1 MAKFHLVVAAALILC
16 AGIGIIGFE
25 MGQPALTALFSVAGW
40 LVSIV
45 AIAVA
50 AFLVV
55 LIVIRSFTGTAGALL
70 RRSWLGLVNGAA
82 ALGFWVTF
90 GL

>member
-1 MAKFHLVVAAALILC
+1 VAV
-16 AGIGIIGFE
+16 
-25 MGQPALTALFSVAGW
+25 T
-40 LVSIV
+40 
-45 AIAVA
+45 VA

-55 LIVIRSFTGTAGALL
+55 LLVIRSFTGTAGALL

-82 ALGFWVTF
+82 ALGFWVIF

>member
-1 MAKFHLVVAAALILC
+1 MAKLHIFVAAALILC
-16 AGIGIIGFE
+16 AAIGLVGFKLKY
-25 MGQPALTALFSVAGW
+25 PAFIALFSVAGW
-40 LVSIV
+40 LVSAV
-45 AIAVA
+45 AITVA

-55 LIVIRSFTGTAGALL
+55 LLAIRSFTGTAGVLL

-82 ALGFWVTF
+82 ALGFWVIF